1 MHMALSRQD
10 AFHKSKFTGF
20 CKFCRLLNLLE
31 TCSTVIIKLLK
42 NTITRFITGHIT
54 KSQQILTFQ
63 KQIPK
68 FYQAVNVF
76 IFTLISLMPLC

>member
-31 TCSTVIIKLLK
+31 TCNIVIIKLLK
-42 NTITRFITGHIT
+42 KTITRFITGQYHKVN
-54 KSQQILTFQ
+54 KSLLF
-63 KQIPK
+63 KSK
-68 FYQAVNVF
+68 FPN
-76 IFTLISLMPLC
+76 FTRLLMYSSLL